1 REHFIPL
8 RKNELI
14 ELLLAEPDLS
24 AQDREDL
31 RQFCPL
37 VVATYHF
44 EYHKALER
52 LKDAY
57 APFDP
62 DADTKSVRTVAE
74 ARRRQHLDTFFKEF
88 RWLMERANFE
98 ELGPEAIQAALAEAS
113 DEGVNMNVDLRVFE
127 RYELFAR
134 GDVVETHVRR
144 RWWKLWRKEE

>member
-1 REHFIPL
+1 MAEYEDREHFIPL

-31 RQFCPL
+31 RQFCTL

-62 DADTKSVRTVAE
+62 DADTRGGRAAPGSTAGRPGGVRLSPGPVPL
-74 ARRRQHLDTFFKEF
+74 Q
-88 RWLMERANFE
+88 
-98 ELGPEAIQAALAEAS
+98 LGR
-113 DEGVNMNVDLRVFE
+113 GG
-127 RYELFAR
+127 AR
-134 GDVVETHVRR
+134 GAGVIASAGAIH
-144 RWWKLWRKEE
+144 